1 MSTSAMWEPVAPSAD
16 YVVVTPSGS
25 IAATNLQAA
34 LVELDTEKLAISD
47 IDDVPVNNVTNAP
60 ISSNWAYDHA
70 ADTTAH
76 QLAHSIYLNAL
87 TFGALI

>member
-1 MSTSAMWEPVAPSAD
+1 MNEFWRGRKIPTG
-16 YVVVTPSGS
+16 SGS
-25 IAATNLQAA
+25 GLDADK
-34 LVELDTEKLAISD
+34 LDTHDSTYFEPADATILKQAD
-47 IDDVPVNNVTNAP
+47 VDDTPVDGVTNAP
-60 ISSNWAYDHA
+60 VSSNWAYDHA